1 MPTSHTIFPL
11 RPRLP
16 PSLLRC
22 PTDRGGLIDPAVS
35 SPEEGTDQQGVQSGG
50 QLTGPAGPL
59 AGMAEAPRQQGGSS
73 TYPAE
78 KSGTQCR
85 HGHQTMAH
93 NSKKD
98 PQSSPLETEPSIRP
112 YGAQQRDPLRTLNQP
127 PARPST
133 KAYATELPCSCEDYE
148 NALNF
153 EPTQESHGNGDV

>member
-35 SPEEGTDQQGVQSGG
+35 SPEEGTDQQGVQSGVPSG
-50 QLTGPAGPL
+50 GPL

-73 TYPAE
+73 TFPAE
-78 KSGTQCR
+78 KSGTQCKP
-85 HGHQTMAH
+85 GLQTTELR
-93 NSKKD
+93 SKKD
-98 PQSSPLETEPSIRP
+98 QQCSPLETEPSIRP

-133 KAYATELPCSCEDYE
+133 KAYATELPCSCEDC
-148 NALNF
+148 
-153 EPTQESHGNGDV
+153 GNV

>member
-1 MPTSHTIFPL
+1 MPTSHTLFPL

-50 QLTGPAGPL
+50 QPIDPEGPL

-73 TYPAE
+73 TFPAG

-85 HGHQTMAH
+85 PGPPTTEP

-98 PQSSPLETEPSIRP
+98 QPSSPLETGPSIRP

-133 KAYATELPCSCEDYE
+133 KAYATELPCSCEDSG
-148 NALNF
+148 NA
-153 EPTQESHGNGDV
+153 